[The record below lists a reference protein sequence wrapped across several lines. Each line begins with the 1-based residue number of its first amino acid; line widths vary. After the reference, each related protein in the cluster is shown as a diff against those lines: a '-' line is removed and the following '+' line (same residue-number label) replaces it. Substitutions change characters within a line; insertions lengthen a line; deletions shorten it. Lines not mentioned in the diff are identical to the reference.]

1 MVLQPIQQSHEIQ
14 MAHGDET
21 LPEMNDDENMMAD
34 GVEEIPEEEHNT
46 VGPAVLGGLFSLVVW
61 ILAMP
66 ALTTLFRRLPEP
78 LLFGICL
85 PITLLMIGISLD
97 NMLRR
102 KQRGIAQGVLL
113 VIGGVILIEIIRIRL
128 Y

>member
-1 MVLQPIQQSHEIQ
+1 